1 MARKTF
7 PNQEPRMLLVA
18 GQANRCFALV
28 PHAALIAELCPSRA
42 NCAWEGHNPRLGE
55 RGLNPARTS
64 GPTIRAN
71 RDPNFRWRIILEK
84 LTKTEDRDRDRSINA
99 EQSHLARLF
108 QSVQAVPPWPTNS
121 TGSDEETSSSELN
134 PSDAILDS
142 DNASYRALEIAAKC
156 RNVLRHADENDDC
169 TDNDEKLSINLN

>member
-1 MARKTF
+1 MEKKIRRATERGGEEHF
-7 PNQEPRMLLVA
+7 DHEPVFQSGPIFKLPRFRSPPSLLSHKRRSKSSEREIVRYVVCDSRLALFTETRRYASSLVA

-71 RDPNFRWRIILEK
+71 
-84 LTKTEDRDRDRSINA
+84 
-99 EQSHLARLF
+99 
-108 QSVQAVPPWPTNS
+108 VPPTVVS
-121 TGSDEETSSSELN
+121 FSDGT
-134 PSDAILDS
+134 
-142 DNASYRALEIAAKC
+142 
-156 RNVLRHADENDDC
+156 
-169 TDNDEKLSINLN
+169 